1 MGNLG
6 FLMSAEEAVVTHPES
21 YHQSISFYIYTN
33 TALYLIRVTV
43 GTRPPVL
50 QVSFPVLGTLSW
62 YPDTAASIGHAST
75 EVVDTGGLIGTRE
88 PSLIVLPFVG
98 IVSLDV
104 ADMVAG

>member
-1 MGNLG
+1 MDSLG

-21 YHQSISFYIYTN
+21 CRQSISFYTN
-33 TALYLIRVTV
+33 TELYLIRVTV